1 MKKRYLQFLLSAS
14 GAGTAWMGRNE
25 YQQYKALLDPDRV
38 DRTGR
43 LGAMLATKDFTPDQ
57 VGYGVYPSIRLIHLI
72 FGNIGEQKIGEIFN
86 DPEMQQLLKEL
97 GTHENHQN
105 VGDKEQKYWQSKW
118 NDESHPGRK
127 LMAGL
132 GAAFDGNS
140 RAFIQKSAAELREKL
155 S

>member
-1 MKKRYLQFLLSAS
+1 MKKRYLQLLLSA
-14 GAGTAWMGRNE
+14 AGTTWVGRNE
-25 YQQYKALLDPDRV
+25 YQQYKALLDTDSV
-38 DRTGR
+38 DQTGR
-43 LGAMLATKDFTPDQ
+43 LGAMLATRDFPPDQ
-57 VGYGVYPSIRLIHLI
+57 VGYGVYPSIRFIHMV

-86 DPEMQQLLKEL
+86 DPEMQEMLKQP

-105 VGDKEQKYWQSKW
+105 VGNKEQKYWQSKW
-118 NDESHPGRK
+118 EEENHPGRK

-140 RAFIQKSAAELREKL
+140 RAYIQKTAANLRDGN